1 MADRKLT
8 AMRCAAAVR
17 AAQRTLAERGVQAA
31 IGATAAAQTVLAR
44 AGEQVEDGFATWWAQ
59 ADAACFQP
67 EIERHHA
74 AQLIARTR
82 EQDAARMD
90 RDRAESALT
99 DARQALTGADAA
111 LEQSEMIVRRLA
123 RRDRM
128 RREERQLAD
137 HADRVT
143 RQWGMP

>member
-1 MADRKLT
+1 M
-8 AMRCAAAVR
+8 MRRVAAVR

-31 IGATAAAQTVLAR
+31 TGAVAAAQATLVR
-44 AGEQVEDGFATWWAQ
+44 AGERVEDGFATWRAQ

-74 AQLIARTR
+74 AQLIARTD
-82 EQDAARMD
+82 EQDAARTD
-90 RDRAESALT
+90 RDRAGAALT
-99 DARQALTGADAA
+99 DARQVLTRADAA
-111 LEQSEMIVRRLA
+111 LEQSDMVVRQLA
-123 RRDRM
+123 RRERM

-143 RQWGMP
+143 QRWGMA